1 MNDFENK
8 KDNTLCLKNREQL
21 SIEGVTDVDAFNEQ
35 EISAKTDYGSL
46 LIKGDGLHI
55 EELDLSC
62 GILKVKGRVYSLVYS
77 NEVSKKS
84 TLKRLFS

>member
-55 EELDLSC
+55 EEFDLSC
-62 GILKVKGRVYSLVYS
+62 GILKVKGRVYALVYS